1 MNKPNIREVL
11 KDRILVLDGAM
22 GSLIQEYKLSDAD
35 YRGEQFKDFPHEVK
49 GNNDMLSIT
58 RSDVIKEIHA
68 KYFEAGADIAETNT
82 FSGTSIAMADYYMED
97 YVYQL
102 NYESAKIAR
111 EVADE
116 FTAKNPSKPR
126 YVAGS
131 IGPTNR
137 TLSLSPDVNDPGFRA
152 VTFDELVDAYY
163 EQIQGLM
170 DGGAD
175 LLLVETIFD
184 TLNAKAALFAI
195 DLYQTD
201 RKNGTLRPL
210 QSNSIAKQTHNSQL
224 TTHNSNI
231 PIMVS
236 GTITDAS
243 GRTLSGQTTEA
254 FLTSVSHLDLL
265 SVGLNC
271 ALGADLMRPYV
282 QTLATKSKFMTSA
295 HPNAGLPNEMGEYD
309 QSPTEMAVIID
320 DFLEN
325 SFLNIIGGCCGTTPA
340 HIAEIAKVAA
350 KHKPRTIPVLEPLQK
365 LSGLEPLI
373 ITKEINFVNVGE
385 RCNVTGSKKF
395 ARLIRENK
403 YEEAIAVA
411 REQAETGAMVIDVNL
426 DEGMIDGV
434 EAMKTFLNLLMAEPD
449 IAKLPIMVDS
459 SKWEVIE
466 AGLKC
471 VQGKSIVNSISL
483 KEGVEKFKE
492 NAEKVKRYGA
502 ATVVMAFDED
512 GQADSYERRIEICK
526 RAYDI
531 LVNEV
536 NFPAEDIIFDPNIL
550 TVATGLEEHNN
561 YAVDFINATRWI
573 KNNLPY
579 AKVSGGVSNIS
590 FSFRGNEPVRE
601 AMHTVFL
608 YHAIKAGMD
617 MGIVNASQLGVY
629 DDIPKDMLELCE
641 DVLLNRREDSTER
654 LVNFAETVKS
664 KGKEIVVDN
673 AWRNQP
679 VGKRLEHALI
689 KGLTEFIDEDTE
701 ECRQLFDK
709 PLHVIEGPLMDGMN
723 VVGDLFGEGKMFLP
737 QVVKSARVM
746 KKAVAYLLPYI
757 EEEKKK
763 SPPTPR
769 GGVLDPE
776 NKGAY
781 RETADPILYGLLKD
795 FSKRMRSQPTEAE
808 SLIWNGLSGKKLEGY
823 KFRRQHIIGQ
833 YIADFICLQESL
845 IIEID
850 GLIHQLPENK
860 ESDLERTEWLNSQG
874 FRVIRFTNEQV
885 LTKYETVLDEILSEL
900 KSIANQRAE
909 QNSPSGG
916 RGAGRILLATV
927 KGDVHDIGK
936 NIVGVVLGCNNYEI
950 IDLGVMV
957 QTDKILAAAR
967 EHNVD
972 IIGLSGLIT
981 PSLDEMVGVAKEME
995 RQGFTIPL
1003 LIGGATTSRIHTAV
1017 KIDPHYSG
1025 PVIHVLD
1032 ASKSV
1037 PVAGRL
1043 MQNEQTQQEI
1053 FTEIKESYAQLRID
1067 HASRQKDKNYAPIEK
1082 ARENAPKIDWSGF
1095 KATKP
1100 QFLGNKYFMDYDL
1113 AEIAQY
1119 IDWTP
1124 FFSTWQLSGKYP
1136 KIFENEIV
1144 GVEAKKLFDDA
1155 NVLLKE
1161 IIDNKL
1167 LTARAVVGFYPANSP
1182 LTPEGETLD
1191 DIIVHAIN
1199 KENGLVEVVCDKHG
1213 VHQYFNGIPLADVSP
1228 ILENGTVL
1236 HHLRQQGQKAANVAN
1251 YCLSDFIAPSP
1262 APPARRGGTF
1272 ESGFNSP
1279 SGGGGA
1285 GLDYIGAFA
1294 VTAGIGIE
1302 KLLEKY
1308 DRDHDDYNS
1317 IMVKALADRLAEAF
1331 AELMHERTRR
1341 EFWGYSKEEKLSSED
1356 LISEKY
1362 QGIRPAPGYPAC
1374 PDHTEKKALFELLQ
1388 AEEKLGIQLTES
1400 FAMYPA
1406 SSVSGVYF
1414 SHPESKYFPIGKIA
1428 KDQVVDYANR
1438 KGMSLELAEKWL
1450 APVLNYD

>member
-1 MNKPNIREVL
+1 MIEKPNIKEIL
-11 KDRILVLDGAM
+11 KNRILVLDGAM

-35 YRGEQFKDFPHEVK
+35 YRGEKFKDFPHEVK

-58 RSDVIKEIHA
+58 RPDVIKEIHA

-82 FSGTSIAMADYYMED
+82 FSGTSIAMADYHMED
-97 YVYQL
+97 YVYEL

-116 FTAKNPSKPR
+116 FTAKDPSKPR

-201 RKNGTLRPL
+201 RNKGTLKPL
-210 QSNSIAKQTHNSQL
+210 KSTSIPKQANHHSTNSPVT
-224 TTHNSNI
+224 NI

-282 QTLATKSKFMTSA
+282 QILAKESPFLVSA

-309 QSPTEMAVIID
+309 QTPSEMAVIVEE
-320 DFLEN
+320 FLQ
-325 SFLNIIGGCCGTTPA
+325 SGFMNIIGGCCGTTPA
-340 HIAEIAKVAA
+340 HIAEIAKVAS
-350 KHKPRTIPVLEPLQK
+350 KYKPRVIPTFEPIQK
-365 LSGLEPLI
+365 LSGLEPLN
-373 ITKEINFVNVGE
+373 ITKETNYVNVGE

-395 ARLIRENK
+395 ARLIRENN

-411 REQAETGAMVIDVNL
+411 REQVDGGAQVIDVNL

-449 IAKLPIMVDS
+449 IAKLPIMIDS

-483 KEGVEKFKE
+483 KEGEAKFIE
-492 NAEKVKRYGA
+492 SAEKVKRYGA
-502 ATVVMAFDED
+502 STVVMAFDEQ
-512 GQADSYERRIEICK
+512 GQADSFERRKEICQ

-531 LVNEV
+531 LVNKV
-536 NFPAEDIIFDPNIL
+536 HFPPQDIIFDPNIL
-550 TVATGLEEHNN
+550 TVATGMEEHNN

-573 KNNLPY
+573 KENLPH

-617 MGIVNASQLGVY
+617 MGIVNAAQLGVY
-629 DDIPKDMLELCE
+629 SDIPADMLEMCE
-641 DVLLNRREDSTER
+641 DVLLNRREDATDR
-654 LVNFAETVKS
+654 MIKFAETVKS
-664 KGKEIVVDN
+664 KGKEVVVDN
-673 AWRNQP
+673 KWRDQP

-689 KGLTEFIDEDTE
+689 KGLTEFIDEDVE
-701 ECRQLFDK
+701 EARQLVDK

-746 KKAVAYLLPYI
+746 KKAVAYLLPFI
-757 EEEKKK
+757 
-763 SPPTPR
+763 
-769 GGVLDPE
+769 
-776 NKGAY
+776 
-781 RETADPILYGLLKD
+781 
-795 FSKRMRSQPTEAE
+795 EAE
-808 SLIWNGLSGKKLEGY
+808 KIKNHVEGEAETSSSAGK
-823 KFRRQHIIGQ
+823 
-833 YIADFICLQESL
+833 
-845 IIEID
+845 
-850 GLIHQLPENK
+850 
-860 ESDLERTEWLNSQG
+860 
-874 FRVIRFTNEQV
+874 
-885 LTKYETVLDEILSEL
+885 
-900 KSIANQRAE
+900 
-909 QNSPSGG
+909 
-916 RGAGRILLATV
+916 ILLATV

-1043 MQNEQTQQEI
+1043 MQNEQTNKEI
-1053 FTEIKESYAQLRID
+1053 YDEIKEQYAQLRID
-1067 HASRQKDKNYAPIEK
+1067 HASRQKDKNYVPIEK
-1082 ARENAPKIDWSGF
+1082 ARLNTPKIDWENF

-1113 AEIAQY
+1113 AEIAKY

-1144 GVEAKKLFDDA
+1144 GAEAKKLFDDA

-1167 LTARAVVGFYPANSP
+1167 LTARAVVGFYPANAV
-1182 LTPEGETLD
+1182 GD
-1191 DIIVHAIN
+1191 DIILHDFEEITR
-1199 KENGLVEVVCDKHG
+1199 EIPCDKHG
-1213 VHQYFNGIPLADVSP
+1213 VHQHISYNVLSNTAVSEDGELMT
-1228 ILENGTVL
+1228 ITDTQTVL
-1236 HHLRQQGQKAANVAN
+1236 HHLRQQGQKAANLPN
-1251 YCLSDFIAPSP
+1251 YCLSDFIAPETT
-1262 APPARRGGTF
+1262 GKD
-1272 ESGFNSP
+1272 
-1279 SGGGGA
+1279 
-1285 GLDYIGAFA
+1285 DYIGAFA

-1302 KLLEKY
+1302 TLVEKY
-1308 DRDHDDYNS
+1308 EKDHDDYNS
-1317 IMVKALADRLAEAF
+1317 IMVKAIADRLAEAF
-1331 AELMHERTRR
+1331 AELMHERTRK
-1341 EFWGYSKEEKLSSED
+1341 EFWGYATDEKLSPEE

-1362 QGIRPAPGYPAC
+1362 VGIRPAPGYPAC
-1374 PDHTEKKALFELLQ
+1374 PDHTEKKALFDLLQ
-1388 AEEKLGIQLTES
+1388 AEEKIGIQLTES

-1406 SSVSGVYF
+1406 SSVSGFYF
-1414 SHPESKYFPIGKIA
+1414 SNPESKYFPIGKIA
-1428 KDQVVDYANR
+1428 KDQVKDYSVR
-1438 KGMSLELAEKWL
+1438 KGMNMELTEKWL